1 MFILFFFSSYIR
13 ARNSWGK
20 NETSSIHLKNIL
32 YFEKCLSWGSC
43 ILPFKSLMD
52 KLDY

>member
-1 MFILFFFSSYIR
+1 MFILFFSPR
-13 ARNSWGK
+13 ALEPGTVGK

-32 YFEKCLSWGSC
+32 YFEKCLSGGSS